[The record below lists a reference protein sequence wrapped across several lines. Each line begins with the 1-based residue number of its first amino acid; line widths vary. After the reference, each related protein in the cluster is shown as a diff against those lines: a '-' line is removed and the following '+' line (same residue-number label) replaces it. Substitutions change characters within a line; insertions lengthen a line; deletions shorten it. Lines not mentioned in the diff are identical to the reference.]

1 MLLGSRSGCVG
12 KPACA
17 AANLNSR
24 CIKLVGPGWRLNIFE
39 FYGSGKDISP
49 DYFLYIYV
57 RFRGVYCI
65 LLLYL
70 YQLLRIFVIHSY
82 YHAIHIISYNH
93 KYIQWSYSVL
103 CTDFYILFKK
113 NCDCFFFFKGC
124 LCTCTKAGL
133 SFMAYETLKA
143 QIADLN
149 GDLGVHQRLL
159 PGAFW
164 KKTRGGLGVFPFFF
178 LRTCTK
184 KKQTRKKT
192 GFVFFSL
199 QSLSTLI

>member
-49 DYFLYIYV
+49 TFWYIYV
-57 RFRGVYCI
+57 RISGCVLYTAIIPLPTLQDICYPR
-65 LLLYL
+65 LL
-70 YQLLRIFVIHSY
+70 SCNT
-82 YHAIHIISYNH
+82 YNH

-113 NCDCFFFFKGC
+113 K
-124 LCTCTKAGL
+124 LWL
-133 SFMAYETLKA
+133 
-143 QIADLN
+143 
-149 GDLGVHQRLL
+149 
-159 PGAFW
+159 
-164 KKTRGGLGVFPFFF
+164 FFF
-178 LRTCTK
+178 LRVPLYLYQGRLEFYGLRNFESTDCWPQRRFGCSSEIAPWRFLEKKTVGVLVFSHSFSQELVP

-192 GFVFFSL
+192 GFVFFFGSKASQL
-199 QSLSTLI
+199 